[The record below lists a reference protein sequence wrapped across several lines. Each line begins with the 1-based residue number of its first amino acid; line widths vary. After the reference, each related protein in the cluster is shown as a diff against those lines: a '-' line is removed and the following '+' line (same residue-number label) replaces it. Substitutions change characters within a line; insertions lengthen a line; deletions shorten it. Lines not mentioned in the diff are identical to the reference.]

1 MDSESARR
9 PDEVRVVASEQR
21 PAESNADWAAFVRAR
36 LKLPGLT
43 PERESRIVRELAAQ
57 LDDFYRDA
65 LARGSSAADAEAY
78 AHDQIRDWDRMA
90 QEVWLADRR
99 HARSRFDRLIEPRLE
114 QLTAFGDPPS
124 NRRYRGGLLVLSN
137 LLRDVRYALR
147 QLIMTPGFSAVAI
160 LTLALGIGATTA
172 IFSVVNGVLLRP
184 LPYPDPESL
193 VRVHEILQK
202 FGRFSVAPA
211 SFLDWRQQNT
221 VFEHI
226 AAYNATGVTLQTVSG
241 PERVQGA
248 LVSWDLFDLL
258 QVAPGLG
265 RAFRPE
271 EDMPGKDTVIIL
283 SHGLWQRRFNGDSKV
298 LGQSVTLNGMPVT
311 VVGVMPAG
319 FTFAGE
325 SEFWRPLALDPAKAT
340 RGGHFLGV
348 IARLKAG
355 VTIERAGAEMKTI
368 AERLAVQHP
377 DSSANES
384 AEVIGLHANM
394 VERIRPALLI
404 ILAAVGVLILIA
416 CANVA
421 NLLLVRA
428 SIRGKEIAIRTALGA
443 GRLRLMLQ
451 MLAESVVLALA
462 AGGIGVLIGY
472 WAIRPIQTL
481 GAGTIPRAGSIAID
495 GTVLAFALVVSVATG
510 ILFGLAPAWQA
521 SRATIGTVL
530 KEGGR
535 SSTASGGR
543 WIRNGLL
550 IMEVAMSVVLLVGA
564 SLLLRSFARLIHVD
578 PGFRPEQVLAFR
590 VALPN
595 NGYPQDHL
603 KIAFFD
609 RLMER
614 LENIPDVTAAGMI
627 QTVPM
632 RGDYLLSFKIEGRP
646 PVGPNQEPS
655 ANHRVISPN
664 YFKAMGIPVLR
675 GRPFTPDDREKS
687 PMVAVVDQTFV
698 DRYFPDEDPIGK
710 GIDIGNGT
718 DGFYKIVGVVGS
730 VRNDSL
736 DSKPS
741 PTMYVPYTQDVF
753 SDMWIVVRA
762 KGEPTQLSAAARQ
775 AVRDIDNALPAFAMT
790 PLADVVS
797 ESIAQRRFSML
808 LIGIFAALA
817 LILAAVGL
825 YGVVSYSVSQRTQE
839 IGLRMAIGAQ
849 PRDVLRLVVGGGMK
863 LAMIGAVIGIGGAL
877 ALSSVMATMLFE
889 LTPLDLASYSGT
901 ALGLLAVAMV
911 ACYVPARRALRVDPI
926 VALRA
931 E

>member
-1 MDSESARR
+1 MT
-9 PDEVRVVASEQR
+9 
-21 PAESNADWAAFVRAR
+21 
-36 LKLPGLT
+36 LPGLT
-43 PERESRIVRELAAQ
+43 AERELRIVRELAAQ
-57 LDDFYRDA
+57 LDDFYREA
-65 LARGSSAADAEAY
+65 LARGLGEADAGAY
-78 AHDQIRDWDRMA
+78 ARDQIRDWDRMA
-90 QEVWLADRR
+90 QDVWLADRR
-99 HARSRFDRLIEPRLE
+99 HARPRFDRLVEPRLE
-114 QLTAFGDPPS
+114 QLTGAIGPAAA
-124 NRRYRGGLLVLSN
+124 RRNFRGGLLVLFN
-137 LLRDVRYALR
+137 ALRDVRYAIR
-147 QLIMTPGFSAVAI
+147 QLVRTPGFSAVAI
-160 LTLALGIGATTA
+160 LTLALGIGATSA

-184 LPYPDPESL
+184 LPYPHPDSL

-226 AAYNATGVTLQTVSG
+226 AAFNSTGATFQTPSG
-241 PERVQGA
+241 PERVQGT
-248 LVSWDLFDLL
+248 LVSWDMFDLL
-258 QVAPGLG
+258 QVVPTLG
-265 RAFRPE
+265 RTFRAD
-271 EDMPGKDTVIIL
+271 EDMPGKDAVIVL
-283 SHGLWQRRFNGDSKV
+283 SHGLWERRFSSDPRI
-298 LGQSVTLNGMPVT
+298 LGQSVTLNGAPVT

-319 FTFAGE
+319 FTFGGE
-325 SEFWRPLALDPAKAT
+325 SEFWRPLALDPAKAG

-355 VTIERAGAEMKTI
+355 VTVERAGAEMKTI
-368 AERLAVQHP
+368 AERLALQYP
-377 DSSANES
+377 ESSANES

-394 VERIRPALLI
+394 VEHIRSALLI

-443 GRLRLMLQ
+443 GRLRLILQ

-462 AGGIGVLIGY
+462 AGAVGVFIAYL
-472 WAIRPIQTL
+472 AIRPIQTL
-481 GAGTIPRAGSIAID
+481 GAGSIPRAGSIALD
-495 GTVLAFALVVSVATG
+495 GTVLAFALIVSLVTG

-521 SRATIGTVL
+521 SRTTVGSVL

-535 SSTASGGR
+535 SSTVSGGR

-550 IMEVAMSVVLLVGA
+550 VAEVAMSVVLLVGA
-564 SLLLRSFARLIHVD
+564 ALLLRSFERLIHVD
-578 PGFRPEQVLAFR
+578 PGFRPEHVLAFR

-595 NGYPQDHL
+595 NAYPQEHH
-603 KIAFFD
+603 KIAFFAS
-609 RLMER
+609 LMER
-614 LENIPDVTAAGMI
+614 LESLPDVTAAGMI

-632 RGDYLLSFKIEGRP
+632 RGDYLLSFTIQGRP
-646 PVGPNQEPS
+646 AVGPNQEPS
-655 ANHRVISPN
+655 ANYRAISPD
-664 YFKAMGIPVLR
+664 YFKAMGIPLLR
-675 GRPFTPDDREKS
+675 GRAFTLDDGEKS
-687 PMVAVVDQTFV
+687 PMVAIVDQKFV
-698 DRYFPDEDPIGK
+698 ERYFPDQDPIGQ

-736 DSKPS
+736 DSNPS
-741 PTMYVPYTQDVF
+741 PTMYGPYTKDVF
-753 SDMWIVVRA
+753 SSMWVVVRA
-762 KGEPTQLSAAARQ
+762 KSEPAQLSAAARQ

-797 ESIAQRRFSML
+797 DSIAQRRFSML
-808 LIGIFAALA
+808 LIAVFAAVA
-817 LILAAVGL
+817 LVLAAVGL

-849 PRDVLRLVVGGGMK
+849 RRDVLRLVVGGGMK
-863 LAMIGAVIGIGGAL
+863 LAMVGAVVGIGGAL

-889 LTPLDLASYSGT
+889 LKPLDLVSYAGT
-901 ALGLLAVAMV
+901 ALVLLAVAMV
-911 ACYVPARRALRVDPI
+911 ACYVPARRAMRVDPI